1 MIGELYK
8 NKFGWFVKY
17 PLIEHIKES
26 DYYETSIIPIDNTT
40 NLTLEQIG
48 KNVKFSVFF
57 REDDDTIPFANIN
70 PN

>member
-40 NLTLEQIG
+40 NLRLEQIG

-57 REDDDTIPFANIN
+57 RDEEDSIPFAKIN
-70 PN
+70 LN

>member
-1 MIGELYK
+1 MVGELYK
-8 NKFGWFVKY
+8 NAFGWFIKY
-17 PLIEHIKES
+17 PLIQDIKES